1 MNTYFTNEHGHS
13 YLFNMRRNHWT
24 KIIASVTTNLQ
35 LICMQ
40 RYFKRVQIKCIL
52 IFFIETY
59 FSAFLFQISLEI
71 CMDSHKFNM
80 LYSYFRVELIN
91 VKTVLFLN
99 HECCMFKKDH
109 MYQKLSQKFK
119 LIVNRIKIMF
129 S

>member
-1 MNTYFTNEHGHS
+1 
-13 YLFNMRRNHWT
+13 MRRNHWT
-24 KIIASVTTNLQ
+24 KIIASVTNLQ

-71 CMDSHKFNM
+71 CTDSHKFNM

-99 HECCMFKKDH
+99 HEF
-109 MYQKLSQKFK
+109 
-119 LIVNRIKIMF
+119 
-129 S
+129 